1 MLVVYGVPGSP
12 GASTTAIHV
21 AAHWASSGREVL
33 LIEADSA
40 GGSMSRNM
48 GIQFTPGA
56 ASFVA
61 SGSPVRKGDLIDHSQ
76 DVLFTN
82 LHVMPCPSN
91 PSSTREIIESFAE
104 RAEELRDVSENDM
117 AVVIDAGRIEPGP
130 FTELW
135 TASAAGVAV
144 VARGD
149 SGSSMSSLEGVAGVL
164 AAGSGNGSANG
175 CVVTI
180 GKPLWSPDDFP
191 QKCGMGL
198 YGTIEDSPETAVD
211 MSVFLD
217 KAKRKDKK
225 WRSSLKTVAEQ
236 LLPLAAPEPSVR
248 PRPSPAAAPAAPV
261 LQAVPQTPA
270 PQPEVPAAYQTPPA
284 AQPEAPA
291 YQAQPVSQPEVPAAY
306 QTLPASQPEVPAA
319 YQSQVS
325 QPGTPEYQTP
335 PASQLEA
342 LGYQTPPSPQPQPSA
357 APPVP
362 VPQPEVPAA
371 YQTPQAPP
379 STQPAVPT
387 AYQTPLAPQPQPEA
401 VQPYQPP
408 ASPPP
413 QPHQAPTPQ
422 SEAPAYQHPSPPE
435 APATYP
441 APPSAYPPA
450 APTPPYQAPAPQP
463 GAPPYQ
469 APAGPGRPPSPPQAA
484 APPVHPLPIP
494 AEPTPEPPDI
504 PPSGS
509 FRDLA
514 ARLHSPTA
522 SAKKAPSAGGISS

>member
-180 GKPLWSPDDFP
+180 GKPLWSPDDFT

-198 YGTIEDSPETAVD
+198 CGTIEDSPETAVD

-270 PQPEVPAAYQTPPA
+270 PQPEAPVAYQTPPNL
-284 AQPEAPA
+284 QPEAPA
-291 YQAQPVSQPEVPAAY
+291 YQAPPAA
-306 QTLPASQPEVPAA
+306 QPEVPAA
-319 YQSQVS
+319 YQSQ
-325 QPGTPEYQTP
+325 
-335 PASQLEA
+335 ASQLGT
-342 LGYQTPPSPQPQPSA
+342 LSYQTQP
-357 APPVP
+357 APPA
-362 VPQPEVPAA
+362 PQPEVPAA
-371 YQTPQAPP
+371 YQTPPAPQP
-379 STQPAVPT
+379 EVPAAYQTQPAPQPEVPA
-387 AYQTPLAPQPQPEA
+387 AYQTP
-401 VQPYQPP
+401 
-408 ASPPP
+408 S
-413 QPHQAPTPQ
+413 
-422 SEAPAYQHPSPPE
+422 
-435 APATYP
+435 
-441 APPSAYPPA
+441 PSARSPGGLSDSASFPA
-450 APTPPYQAPAPQP
+450 
-463 GAPPYQ
+463 
-469 APAGPGRPPSPPQAA
+469 
-484 APPVHPLPIP
+484 
-494 AEPTPEPPDI
+494 
-504 PPSGS
+504 
-509 FRDLA
+509 
-514 ARLHSPTA
+514 
-522 SAKKAPSAGGISS
+522 

>member
-149 SGSSMSSLEGVAGVL
+149 SGSSMSSLESVAGIL
-164 AAGSGNGSANG
+164 AAGPGDGPANG

-180 GKPLWSPDDFP
+180 GKPLWSPDDFL

-198 YGTIEDSPETAVD
+198 GGTIEDSPETAVD

-225 WRSSLKTVAEQ
+225 WRSSLKTAAEQ

-248 PRPSPAAAPAAPV
+248 PRPDPAAAPADPV
-261 LQAVPQTPA
+261 SPSVPQTTAPQPEAPA
-270 PQPEVPAAYQTPPA
+270 AYQAPPVPQPEAPAYQAQASQPGALAYQTPSAPPVPQPEVPAAYQTPPA
-284 AQPEAPA
+284 PQPEAPA
-291 YQAQPVSQPEVPAAY
+291 YQAQAQPEVPAAY
-306 QTLPASQPEVPAA
+306 QTPPAPQPETA
-319 YQSQVS
+319 
-325 QPGTPEYQTP
+325 
-335 PASQLEA
+335 
-342 LGYQTPPSPQPQPSA
+342 A
-357 APPVP
+357 APSVP

-371 YQTPQAPP
+371 YQTPPASP
-379 STQPAVPT
+379 S
-387 AYQTPLAPQPQPEA
+387 APQPQSA
-401 VQPYQPP
+401 AAQPYQPP
-408 ASPPP
+408 ASPLP
-413 QPHQAPTPQ
+413 QPHQAPAPQ
-422 SEAPAYQHPSPPE
+422 PEAPVAYQPPAPPE
-435 APATYP
+435 APAAYP

-450 APTPPYQAPAPQP
+450 APTPPYQAPAPHP
-463 GAPPYQ
+463 GGPPYQ
-469 APAGPGRPPSPPQAA
+469 APAAPARAGAPAGPTPNQTA
-484 APPVHPLPIP
+484 APPVQPLPIP
-494 AEPTPEPPDI
+494 ETTPEPPDI

-522 SAKKAPSAGGISS
+522 SPKKAPSAGGISS

>member
-33 LIEADSA
+33 LVEADPV

-91 PSSTREIIESFAE
+91 PSSTQEIIESFAK
-104 RAEELRDVSENDM
+104 RAEELRDVSESDM
-117 AVVIDAGRIEPGP
+117 AVVIDAGRAVPGP
-130 FTELW
+130 FTERW

-149 SGSSMSSLEGVAGVL
+149 SGSSMSSLESVAGIL
-164 AAGSGNGSANG
+164 AAGSGGGLPANG

-191 QKCGMGL
+191 SKCGLELCGA
-198 YGTIEDSPETAVD
+198 IEDSPETAVD

-225 WRSSLKTVAEQ
+225 WRSSLKAVAEQ
-236 LLPLAAPEPSVR
+236 LLPLAAPEPSVQRR
-248 PRPSPAAAPAAPV
+248 PAFAAAAAAPAPP
-261 LQAVPQTPA
+261 AVPQTPA
-270 PQPEVPAAYQTPPA
+270 PQPEVPAYQAPAVVQPEVPA
-284 AQPEAPA
+284 APLMPAPQPEAPA
-291 YQAQPVSQPEVPAAY
+291 YQAPAAVAQPEP
-306 QTLPASQPEVPAA
+306 PA
-319 YQSQVS
+319 YQSQAAP
-325 QPGTPEYQTP
+325 QPETPATYQAPAPQSVPPAYQTP
-335 PASQLEA
+335 P
-342 LGYQTPPSPQPQPSA
+342 T
-357 APPVP
+357 
-362 VPQPEVPAA
+362 PQPEPPAA
-371 YQTPQAPP
+371 YQTPAI
-379 STQPAVPT
+379 
-387 AYQTPLAPQPQPEA
+387 PQPEA
-401 VQPYQPP
+401 AQPYQAP
-408 ASPPP
+408 SPPP

-422 SEAPAYQHPSPPE
+422 PETPVAYQPPASPE
-435 APATYP
+435 APAAYP
-441 APPSAYPPA
+441 APPPAYPPA
-450 APTPPYQAPAPQP
+450 APTPPYLTPAPQP

-469 APAGPGRPPSPPQAA
+469 APPAPAEPVYPPSPHSTPPA
-484 APPVHPLPIP
+484 APSIQPPPLP
-494 AEPTPEPPDI
+494 EPPPEPPDI

-514 ARLHSPTA
+514 ARLHSQTGGP
-522 SAKKAPSAGGISS
+522 KKAPSAGRISS

>member
-33 LIEADSA
+33 LVEADPA

-91 PSSTREIIESFAE
+91 PSSTQEIIESFAK
-104 RAEELRDVSENDM
+104 RAEELRDVSESDM
-117 AVVIDAGRIEPGP
+117 AVVIDAGRAVPGP
-130 FTELW
+130 FTERW

-149 SGSSMSSLEGVAGVL
+149 SGSSMSSLESVAGIL
-164 AAGSGNGSANG
+164 AAGSGGGLPANG

-191 QKCGMGL
+191 SKCGLELCGA
-198 YGTIEDSPETAVD
+198 IEDSPETAVD

-225 WRSSLKTVAEQ
+225 WRSSLKAVAEQ
-236 LLPLAAPEPSVR
+236 LLPLAAPEPSVQRR
-248 PRPSPAAAPAAPV
+248 PAFAVAAAAPAPPA
-261 LQAVPQTPA
+261 APQTPA
-270 PQPEVPAAYQTPPA
+270 PQPEVPAYQSPA
-284 AQPEAPA
+284 AVAQPEAPAFQAPQVPQPETPATYQAPLTPQPEAPA
-291 YQAQPVSQPEVPAAY
+291 YQA
-306 QTLPASQPEVPAA
+306 
-319 YQSQVS
+319 
-325 QPGTPEYQTP
+325 P
-335 PASQLEA
+335 P
-342 LGYQTPPSPQPQPSA
+342 T
-357 APPVP
+357 
-362 VPQPEVPAA
+362 PQPEVPAA
-371 YQTPQAPP
+371 YQTPAI
-379 STQPAVPT
+379 
-387 AYQTPLAPQPQPEA
+387 PQPEA
-401 VQPYQPP
+401 AQPYRAP
-408 ASPPP
+408 SPPP
-413 QPHQAPTPQ
+413 QPHQTPTPRP
-422 SEAPAYQHPSPPE
+422 EAPVAYQPPASPE
-435 APATYP
+435 APAAYP
-441 APPSAYPPA
+441 APPPTPPAYPPA
-450 APTPPYQAPAPQP
+450 APTPPYLTPAPQP

-469 APAGPGRPPSPPQAA
+469 APPAPAEPVYPPSPHSTPPA
-484 APPVHPLPIP
+484 APPIQQTPLP
-494 AEPTPEPPDI
+494 EPPPEPPDI

-514 ARLHSPTA
+514 ARLHSQTGGP
-522 SAKKAPSAGGISS
+522 KKAPSAGRISS

>member
-164 AAGSGNGSANG
+164 AAGSGGNGSANG

-180 GKPLWSPDDFP
+180 GKPLWSPDDFS

-198 YGTIEDSPETAVD
+198 CGTIEDSPETAVD

-248 PRPSPAAAPAAPV
+248 PRPSPAAAPATPV
-261 LQAVPQTPA
+261 LQAVPQTPG
-270 PQPEVPAAYQTPPA
+270 PQPEVPAYQTPPA
-284 AQPEAPA
+284 PQPEAPA
-291 YQAQPVSQPEVPAAY
+291 YQA
-306 QTLPASQPEVPAA
+306 PASPQPEVPAA

-325 QPGTPEYQTP
+325 QPGVLAYQTQPAPPAPQPEVPAAYQTPLSPPQPEVPAAYQTP

-342 LGYQTPPSPQPQPSA
+342 LAYQTPPSPQP
-357 APPVP
+357 
-362 VPQPEVPAA
+362 EVPA
-371 YQTPQAPP
+371 
-379 STQPAVPT
+379 

-401 VQPYQPP
+401 AQPYQPP

-413 QPHQAPTPQ
+413 QPHPAPTPQ

-435 APATYP
+435 APAAYQ

-450 APTPPYQAPAPQP
+450 APTPPYQAPTPQP

-469 APAGPGRPPSPPQAA
+469 APAAPTGPGRPPTPSPAQAV
-484 APPVHPLPIP
+484 APPVQPLPIP

>member
-33 LIEADSA
+33 LVEADPA

-91 PSSTREIIESFAE
+91 PSSTQEIIESFAK
-104 RAEELRDVSENDM
+104 RAEELRDVSESDM
-117 AVVIDAGRIEPGP
+117 AVVIDAGRAAPGP
-130 FTELW
+130 FTERW

-149 SGSSMSSLEGVAGVL
+149 SGSSMSSLESVAGIL
-164 AAGSGNGSANG
+164 AAGSGGGRPANG

-191 QKCGMGL
+191 SKCGLELCGA
-198 YGTIEDSPETAVD
+198 IEDSPETAVD

-225 WRSSLKTVAEQ
+225 WRSSLKAVAEQ
-236 LLPLAAPEPSVR
+236 LLPLAAPEPSVQRR
-248 PRPSPAAAPAAPV
+248 PAFAVAAAAPAPPAAP
-261 LQAVPQTPA
+261 LMPAPQPEPPAYQAPAVAQPEVPAALGVPASQPEAPAYQSPAA
-270 PQPEVPAAYQTPPA
+270 PQPEVPAY
-284 AQPEAPA
+284 
-291 YQAQPVSQPEVPAAY
+291 
-306 QTLPASQPEVPAA
+306 
-319 YQSQVS
+319 
-325 QPGTPEYQTP
+325 
-335 PASQLEA
+335 
-342 LGYQTPPSPQPQPSA
+342 
-357 APPVP
+357 
-362 VPQPEVPAA
+362 
-371 YQTPQAPP
+371 QAPP
-379 STQPAVPT
+379 T
-387 AYQTPLAPQPQPEA
+387 PQPEA
-401 VQPYQPP
+401 AQPYQAPP
-408 ASPPP
+408 APP

-422 SEAPAYQHPSPPE
+422 PEAPVAYQPPAQPE
-435 APATYP
+435 APAAYP
-441 APPSAYPPA
+441 APPPAYPPA
-450 APTPPYQAPAPQP
+450 APTPPYLTPAPQP

-469 APAGPGRPPSPPQAA
+469 APLAPAESVYLPSPHSTPPAA
-484 APPVHPLPIP
+484 SPIQQTPLP
-494 AEPTPEPPDI
+494 EPPLPEPPDI

-514 ARLHSPTA
+514 ARLHSQT
-522 SAKKAPSAGGISS
+522 SAPKKAPSAGRISS

>member
-164 AAGSGNGSANG
+164 AASSGNGSANG

-180 GKPLWSPDDFP
+180 GKPLWSPDDFT

-198 YGTIEDSPETAVD
+198 CGTIEDSPETAVD

-270 PQPEVPAAYQTPPA
+270 AQPEAPAAYQTPPASQPEAPAYQSQVSQPEVPAYQSPPAPQLEVPAAYQSQASQPEVPAAYQTPPA
-284 AQPEAPA
+284 SPTPQPAA
-291 YQAQPVSQPEVPAAY
+291 PAAY
-306 QTLPASQPEVPAA
+306 QA
-319 YQSQVS
+319 
-325 QPGTPEYQTP
+325 
-335 PASQLEA
+335 
-342 LGYQTPPSPQPQPSA
+342 PSA
-357 APPVP
+357 
-362 VPQPEVPAA
+362 PQH
-371 YQTPQAPP
+371 
-379 STQPAVPT
+379 
-387 AYQTPLAPQPQPEA
+387 QPEA
-401 VQPYQPP
+401 AQPYQPP

-413 QPHQAPTPQ
+413 QPHPAPTPQ

-435 APATYP
+435 ATAAYQ

-450 APTPPYQAPAPQP
+450 APPQPYQAPAPQP

-469 APAGPGRPPSPPQAA
+469 APAAPTGPGRPPTPSPAQAV
-484 APPVHPLPIP
+484 APPVQPLPIP
-494 AEPTPEPPDI
+494 EPTPEPPDI

-514 ARLHSPTA
+514 ARLHSPTT

>member
-130 FTELW
+130 FTEMW
-135 TASAAGVAV
+135 TTSAAGVAV

-149 SGSSMSSLEGVAGVL
+149 SGSSMSSLERVAGVF
-164 AAGSGNGSANG
+164 AAGPGDGPANG

-180 GKPLWSPDDFP
+180 GKPLWSPDDFL

-198 YGTIEDSPETAVD
+198 CGTIEDSPETAVD

-225 WRSSLKTVAEQ
+225 WRSSLKAAAEQ
-236 LLPLAAPEPSVR
+236 LLPLAAPEPSAR
-248 PRPSPAAAPAAPV
+248 PRPDPAAAPADPV
-261 LQAVPQTPA
+261 TPLMPQTTAPQPEAPAAYQDPPTPQPEAPAYQAQA
-270 PQPEVPAAYQTPPA
+270 PQPEVPAAYQAQTP
-284 AQPEAPA
+284 QPEAPA
-291 YQAQPVSQPEVPAAY
+291 YQAQAPQPEAPAY
-306 QTLPASQPEVPAA
+306 QAQARQPEALA
-319 YQSQVS
+319 
-325 QPGTPEYQTP
+325 YQTP
-335 PASQLEA
+335 PA
-342 LGYQTPPSPQPQPSA
+342 PQPETAA

-371 YQTPQAPP
+371 YQTPP
-379 STQPAVPT
+379 
-387 AYQTPLAPQPQPEA
+387 APQPQPEA
-401 VQPYQPP
+401 AQPYQAP
-408 ASPPP
+408 SPPP
-413 QPHQAPTPQ
+413 PPHP
-422 SEAPAYQHPSPPE
+422 APAPQPE
-435 APATYP
+435 APVAYQP
-441 APPSAYPPA
+441 PVPPSAYPPA
-450 APTPPYQAPAPQP
+450 APTPPYQAPVPQP

-469 APAGPGRPPSPPQAA
+469 APAAPARAGAPAGPTPNQTA
-484 APPVHPLPIP
+484 APPVQPLPIP
-494 AEPTPEPPDI
+494 EPPPEPPDI

-522 SAKKAPSAGGISS
+522 SPKKAPSAGGISS

>member
-149 SGSSMSSLEGVAGVL
+149 SGSSMSSLESVAGIL
-164 AAGSGNGSANG
+164 AASPGDGPANG

-180 GKPLWSPDDFP
+180 GKPLWSPDDFL

-198 YGTIEDSPETAVD
+198 GGTIEDSPETAVD

-225 WRSSLKTVAEQ
+225 WRSSLKTAAEQ
-236 LLPLAAPEPSVR
+236 LLPLAAPEPSAR
-248 PRPSPAAAPAAPV
+248 PRPDPAAAPAAPV
-261 LQAVPQTPA
+261 TPLMPQTTAPQPEAPA
-270 PQPEVPAAYQTPPA
+270 AYQTPPAPQPEAPAYQAQAPQPGALAYQTPSAPPVPQPEVPAAYQTPPA
-284 AQPEAPA
+284 PPPQ
-291 YQAQPVSQPEVPAAY
+291 PAA
-306 QTLPASQPEVPAA
+306 A
-319 YQSQVS
+319 
-325 QPGTPEYQTP
+325 
-335 PASQLEA
+335 
-342 LGYQTPPSPQPQPSA
+342 
-357 APPVP
+357 
-362 VPQPEVPAA
+362 
-371 YQTPQAPP
+371 
-379 STQPAVPT
+379 
-387 AYQTPLAPQPQPEA
+387 
-401 VQPYQPP
+401 QPYQPP
-408 ASPPP
+408 APPPP
-413 QPHQAPTPQ
+413 QPHQAPAPQ
-422 SEAPAYQHPSPPE
+422 PEAPVAYQPPAPPE
-435 APATYP
+435 APAAYP

-450 APTPPYQAPAPQP
+450 APTPPYQTPAPQP
-463 GAPPYQ
+463 GPPPYQ
-469 APAGPGRPPSPPQAA
+469 APAPPARAGAPAGPAPNQAA
-484 APPVHPLPIP
+484 APPVQPLPIP
-494 AEPTPEPPDI
+494 ESPPEPPDI

-522 SAKKAPSAGGISS
+522 SPKKAPSAGGISS

>member
-130 FTELW
+130 FTEMW

-149 SGSSMSSLEGVAGVL
+149 SGSSMSSLERVAGVF
-164 AAGSGNGSANG
+164 AAGPGDGPANG

-180 GKPLWSPDDFP
+180 GKPLWSPDDFL

-198 YGTIEDSPETAVD
+198 CGTIEDSPETAVD

-225 WRSSLKTVAEQ
+225 WRSSLKTAAEQ

-248 PRPSPAAAPAAPV
+248 PRPDPAAAAADPVTPLMPQTTAPQPEAPAAYQDPPTPQPEV
-261 LQAVPQTPA
+261 PAAYQAQAPQPEAPAYQAQALQPEAPAAYQTPPA
-270 PQPEVPAAYQTPPA
+270 SPPEALAYQTPSAPPVPQPEVPAAYQTPPA
-284 AQPEAPA
+284 PQPEAAQP
-291 YQAQPVSQPEVPAAY
+291 YQAPSPPPPPHLA
-306 QTLPASQPEVPAA
+306 PASQP
-319 YQSQVS
+319 
-325 QPGTPEYQTP
+325 
-335 PASQLEA
+335 
-342 LGYQTPPSPQPQPSA
+342 
-357 APPVP
+357 APV
-362 VPQPEVPAA
+362 A
-371 YQTPQAPP
+371 
-379 STQPAVPT
+379 
-387 AYQTPLAPQPQPEA
+387 
-401 VQPYQPP
+401 YQPP
-408 ASPPP
+408 A
-413 QPHQAPTPQ
+413 
-422 SEAPAYQHPSPPE
+422 PPE
-435 APATYP
+435 APAAYP

-450 APTPPYQAPAPQP
+450 APTPPYQAPVPQP
-463 GAPPYQ
+463 SAQPYQ
-469 APAGPGRPPSPPQAA
+469 APGRAGAPAGPAPNQTA
-484 APPVHPLPIP
+484 APPVQPLPIP
-494 AEPTPEPPDI
+494 EPPPEPPDI

-522 SAKKAPSAGGISS
+522 SPKKAPSAGGISS

>member
-1 MLVVYGVPGSP
+1 MLVVYGMPGSP

-117 AVVIDAGRIEPGP
+117 AVVIDAGRIQPGP

-164 AAGSGNGSANG
+164 AAGSGNGSANR

-198 YGTIEDSPETAVD
+198 CGTIEDSPETAVD

-248 PRPSPAAAPAAPV
+248 PRPNLAAVPAAPV

-270 PQPEVPAAYQTPPA
+270 PQPEVPAYQTPPA
-284 AQPEAPA
+284 P
-291 YQAQPVSQPEVPAAY
+291 QPEVPTY
-306 QTLPASQPEVPAA
+306 QAPASPQPEVPAA

-325 QPGTPEYQTP
+325 QPGVLAYQTQPAP
-335 PASQLEA
+335 PAPQPEVPA
-342 LGYQTPPSPQPQPSA
+342 AYQTAPAAQPEAPAYQSPSA
-357 APPVP
+357 
-362 VPQPEVPAA
+362 PQPEVPAA
-371 YQTPQAPP
+371 YQTPQPQPEVPAAYQAPP
-379 STQPAVPT
+379 
-387 AYQTPLAPQPQPEA
+387 APQPQPEA
-401 VQPYQPP
+401 AQPYQAP

-422 SEAPAYQHPSPPE
+422 PEAPVAYQHPVPPE
-435 APATYP
+435 APTAYP
-441 APPSAYPPA
+441 TPPSAYPPA

-469 APAGPGRPPSPPQAA
+469 TPAAPTGPGRPPSPTPSPPQAV
-484 APPVHPLPIP
+484 APPVQPLPIP

>member
-117 AVVIDAGRIEPGP
+117 AVVIDAGRIQPGP

-180 GKPLWSPDDFP
+180 GKPLWSPDDFT

-198 YGTIEDSPETAVD
+198 CGTIEDSPETAVD

-261 LQAVPQTPA
+261 LQAVPQPPAPQPAAPAAYQTPPSPQPEVPAYQSPPAPQLEVPAAYQSQASQPGTPAYQTAPAAQPEALAYQTPPAPPA

-284 AQPEAPA
+284 PPTPQ
-291 YQAQPVSQPEVPAAY
+291 PAA
-306 QTLPASQPEVPAA
+306 
-319 YQSQVS
+319 
-325 QPGTPEYQTP
+325 
-335 PASQLEA
+335 
-342 LGYQTPPSPQPQPSA
+342 
-357 APPVP
+357 
-362 VPQPEVPAA
+362 PAA
-371 YQTPQAPP
+371 YQTPP
-379 STQPAVPT
+379 
-387 AYQTPLAPQPQPEA
+387 APQPQPEA
-401 VQPYQPP
+401 AQPYQPP

-413 QPHQAPTPQ
+413 QPHPASTPQ
-422 SEAPAYQHPSPPE
+422 PEAPAYQHPVPPE
-435 APATYP
+435 APTAYP
-441 APPSAYPPA
+441 TPPSAYPPA

-469 APAGPGRPPSPPQAA
+469 VPTAPAGPGRPPTPTPPQAA
-484 APPVHPLPIP
+484 APPVQPLPIP

>member
-130 FTELW
+130 FTEMW
-135 TASAAGVAV
+135 TTSAAGVAV

-149 SGSSMSSLEGVAGVL
+149 SGSSMSSLERVAGVF
-164 AAGSGNGSANG
+164 AAGPGDGPANG

-180 GKPLWSPDDFP
+180 GKPLWSPDDFL

-198 YGTIEDSPETAVD
+198 CGTIEDSPETAVD

-225 WRSSLKTVAEQ
+225 WRSSLKAAAEQ

-248 PRPSPAAAPAAPV
+248 PRPDPAAAAADPVTPLMPQTTAPQPEAPV
-261 LQAVPQTPA
+261 ANQAPPTPQPEAPAYQAQA
-270 PQPEVPAAYQTPPA
+270 PQPEVPAAYQT
-284 AQPEAPA
+284 
-291 YQAQPVSQPEVPAAY
+291 
-306 QTLPASQPEVPAA
+306 QT
-319 YQSQVS
+319 
-325 QPGTPEYQTP
+325 
-335 PASQLEA
+335 
-342 LGYQTPPSPQPQPSA
+342 
-357 APPVP
+357 
-362 VPQPEVPAA
+362 PQPEVPAA
-371 YQTPQAPP
+371 YQAQAP
-379 STQPAVPT
+379 QPEAL
-387 AYQTPLAPQPQPEA
+387 AYQTPLASQPEALAYQTPPASQPEALAYQTPPAPPPQPEA
-401 VQPYQPP
+401 AQPYQAPSPPPPPHPAPASQPEAPVAYQPP
-408 ASPPP
+408 A
-413 QPHQAPTPQ
+413 
-422 SEAPAYQHPSPPE
+422 PPE
-435 APATYP
+435 APAAYP
-441 APPSAYPPA
+441 AAPSAYPPA
-450 APTPPYQAPAPQP
+450 APTPPYQAPVPQP
-463 GAPPYQ
+463 GAPYQ
-469 APAGPGRPPSPPQAA
+469 VPAAPARAGAPAGPASPQTA
-484 APPVHPLPIP
+484 APPVQPLPIP
-494 AEPTPEPPDI
+494 EPPPEPPDI

-522 SAKKAPSAGGISS
+522 SPKKAPSAGGISS

>member
-33 LIEADSA
+33 LIEADPA

-91 PSSTREIIESFAE
+91 PSSTQEIIESFAK

-117 AVVIDAGRIEPGP
+117 AVVIDAGRAAPGP
-130 FTELW
+130 FTERW

-149 SGSSMSSLEGVAGVL
+149 SGSSMSSLESVAGIL
-164 AAGSGNGSANG
+164 AVGSGGGRPANG

-191 QKCGMGL
+191 QKCGL
-198 YGTIEDSPETAVD
+198 ELCGTIEDSPETAVD

-217 KAKRKDKK
+217 KTKRKDKK
-225 WRSSLKTVAEQ
+225 WRSSLKAMAEQ
-236 LLPLAAPEPSVR
+236 LLPVAAPEPSVQRR
-248 PRPSPAAAPAAPV
+248 PAFAVAAAAPAPPAASDARPQPEVPAYQAPAV
-261 LQAVPQTPA
+261 ALPEVPAALGVPASQPEAPAYQSPAAVAQPEALAYQVPAAVAQPEAPAYQAPA
-270 PQPEVPAAYQTPPA
+270 PQPEVPAAYQTP
-284 AQPEAPA
+284 
-291 YQAQPVSQPEVPAAY
+291 
-306 QTLPASQPEVPAA
+306 
-319 YQSQVS
+319 
-325 QPGTPEYQTP
+325 
-335 PASQLEA
+335 
-342 LGYQTPPSPQPQPSA
+342 
-357 APPVP
+357 
-362 VPQPEVPAA
+362 
-371 YQTPQAPP
+371 
-379 STQPAVPT
+379 ST
-387 AYQTPLAPQPQPEA
+387 PQPEA
-401 VQPYQPP
+401 AQPYQAP
-408 ASPPP
+408 SPPP

-422 SEAPAYQHPSPPE
+422 PETPVAYQPPASPE
-435 APATYP
+435 APTAYP
-441 APPSAYPPA
+441 APPPAYPPA
-450 APTPPYQAPAPQP
+450 APTPPYLTPAPQP
-463 GAPPYQ
+463 GAPTYQ
-469 APAGPGRPPSPPQAA
+469 APPA
-484 APPVHPLPIP
+484 P
-494 AEPTPEPPDI
+494 AEPVYPQSPHSTPPAAPQIQQTPLPEPPPEPPDI

-514 ARLHSPTA
+514 ARLHSQTGGP
-522 SAKKAPSAGGISS
+522 KKAPSAGRISS

>member
-33 LIEADSA
+33 LVEADPA

-91 PSSTREIIESFAE
+91 PSSTQEIIESFAK
-104 RAEELRDVSENDM
+104 RAEELRDVSESDM
-117 AVVIDAGRIEPGP
+117 AVVIDAGRAVPGP
-130 FTELW
+130 FTERW

-149 SGSSMSSLEGVAGVL
+149 SGSSMSSLESVAGIL
-164 AAGSGNGSANG
+164 AAGSGGGRPANG

-180 GKPLWSPDDFP
+180 GKPLWNSDDFP
-191 QKCGMGL
+191 SKCGL
-198 YGTIEDSPETAVD
+198 ELCGTIEDSPETAVD

-225 WRSSLKTVAEQ
+225 WRSSLKAVAEQ
-236 LLPLAAPEPSVR
+236 LLPLAAPEPSVQRR
-248 PRPSPAAAPAAPV
+248 PAFAAAAAAPAPPA
-261 LQAVPQTPA
+261 APQTPA
-270 PQPEVPAAYQTPPA
+270 PQPEVPAYQSPA
-284 AQPEAPA
+284 AVAQPEAPAFQAPQVPQPETPATYQAPLTPQPEAPA
-291 YQAQPVSQPEVPAAY
+291 YQA
-306 QTLPASQPEVPAA
+306 
-319 YQSQVS
+319 
-325 QPGTPEYQTP
+325 P
-335 PASQLEA
+335 P
-342 LGYQTPPSPQPQPSA
+342 T
-357 APPVP
+357 
-362 VPQPEVPAA
+362 PQPEVPAT
-371 YQTPQAPP
+371 YQTPAI
-379 STQPAVPT
+379 
-387 AYQTPLAPQPQPEA
+387 PQPEA
-401 VQPYQPP
+401 AQPYRAP
-408 ASPPP
+408 SLPP
-413 QPHQAPTPQ
+413 QPHQAPTPRP
-422 SEAPAYQHPSPPE
+422 EAPVAYQPPASPE
-435 APATYP
+435 APAAYP
-441 APPSAYPPA
+441 APPPAYPPA
-450 APTPPYQAPAPQP
+450 APTPPYLTPAPQP

-469 APAGPGRPPSPPQAA
+469 APPAPAEPVYPPSPHSTPPAA
-484 APPVHPLPIP
+484 SPIQQTPPP
-494 AEPTPEPPDI
+494 EPPPEPPDI

-514 ARLHSPTA
+514 ARLHSQTGGP
-522 SAKKAPSAGGISS
+522 KKAPSAGRISS

>member
-33 LIEADSA
+33 LVEADPA

-61 SGSPVRKGDLIDHSQ
+61 SGSPMRKGDLIDHSQ

-91 PSSTREIIESFAE
+91 PSSTQEIIESFAK

-117 AVVIDAGRIEPGP
+117 AVVIDAGRAVPGP
-130 FTELW
+130 FTERW

-149 SGSSMSSLEGVAGVL
+149 SGSSMSSLESVAGIL
-164 AAGSGNGSANG
+164 AAGSGGGRPANG

-191 QKCGMGL
+191 SKCGL
-198 YGTIEDSPETAVD
+198 KLCDAIEDSPETAVD

-225 WRSSLKTVAEQ
+225 WRSSLKAVAEQ
-236 LLPLAAPEPSVR
+236 LLPLAAPEPSVQRR
-248 PRPSPAAAPAAPV
+248 PAFAVAAAAPAPPA
-261 LQAVPQTPA
+261 APQTPA
-270 PQPEVPAAYQTPPA
+270 PQPEVPAAYQSPAAVAQPEVAAAYQPQAAPQPEPPA
-284 AQPEAPA
+284 YQAPPTPQPEAPA
-291 YQAQPVSQPEVPAAY
+291 YQPQAAPQPEAPA
-306 QTLPASQPEVPAA
+306 
-319 YQSQVS
+319 
-325 QPGTPEYQTP
+325 YQTP
-335 PASQLEA
+335 P
-342 LGYQTPPSPQPQPSA
+342 T
-357 APPVP
+357 
-362 VPQPEVPAA
+362 
-371 YQTPQAPP
+371 
-379 STQPAVPT
+379 
-387 AYQTPLAPQPQPEA
+387 PQPEA
-401 VQPYQPP
+401 PAAYETPAVAQPYQAPVAPASPHQAPTPRPEAPVAYQPP
-408 ASPPP
+408 ASP
-413 QPHQAPTPQ
+413 
-422 SEAPAYQHPSPPE
+422 EAPA
-435 APATYP
+435 AYP
-441 APPSAYPPA
+441 APPPTPSAYPPA
-450 APTPPYQAPAPQP
+450 APTPPYLTPAPQP

-469 APAGPGRPPSPPQAA
+469 APPAPAEPVYPPSPHSTPPAA
-484 APPVHPLPIP
+484 SQIQQTPLP
-494 AEPTPEPPDI
+494 EPPLEPPDI

-514 ARLHSPTA
+514 ARLHSQTGGP
-522 SAKKAPSAGGISS
+522 KKVTERRGISS

>member
-130 FTELW
+130 FTEMW
-135 TASAAGVAV
+135 TTSAAGVAV

-149 SGSSMSSLEGVAGVL
+149 SGSSMSSLERVAGVF
-164 AAGSGNGSANG
+164 AAGPGDGPANG

-180 GKPLWSPDDFP
+180 GKPLWSPDDFL

-198 YGTIEDSPETAVD
+198 CGTIEDSPETAVD

-225 WRSSLKTVAEQ
+225 WRSSLKAAAEQ

-248 PRPSPAAAPAAPV
+248 PRPDPAAAAADPVTPLMPQTTAPQPEAPAAYQDPPTPQPEAPAY
-261 LQAVPQTPA
+261 QAQA
-270 PQPEVPAAYQTPPA
+270 PQPEVPAAYQTQTPQPEVPA
-284 AQPEAPA
+284 AYQAQAPQPEAPA
-291 YQAQPVSQPEVPAAY
+291 YQAQARQPEALA
-306 QTLPASQPEVPAA
+306 
-319 YQSQVS
+319 
-325 QPGTPEYQTP
+325 YQTP
-335 PASQLEA
+335 PA
-342 LGYQTPPSPQPQPSA
+342 PQPETAA

-371 YQTPQAPP
+371 YQTP
-379 STQPAVPT
+379 
-387 AYQTPLAPQPQPEA
+387 LAPQPEAAQPYQALSPPAPPHPAPAPQPEA
-401 VQPYQPP
+401 PVAYQPP
-408 ASPPP
+408 A
-413 QPHQAPTPQ
+413 
-422 SEAPAYQHPSPPE
+422 PPE
-435 APATYP
+435 APAAYP

-450 APTPPYQAPAPQP
+450 APTPPYQAPVPQP
-463 GAPPYQ
+463 GAQPYQ
-469 APAGPGRPPSPPQAA
+469 APARAGAPAAPAPNQTA
-484 APPVHPLPIP
+484 APPVQPLPIP
-494 AEPTPEPPDI
+494 EPPPEPPDI

-522 SAKKAPSAGGISS
+522 SPKKAPSAGGISS

>member
-33 LIEADSA
+33 LIEADPA

-91 PSSTREIIESFAE
+91 PSSTQEIIESFAK
-104 RAEELRDVSENDM
+104 RAEELRDVSESDM
-117 AVVIDAGRIEPGP
+117 AVVIDAGRAVPGP
-130 FTELW
+130 FTERW

-149 SGSSMSSLEGVAGVL
+149 SGSSMSSLESVAGIL
-164 AAGSGNGSANG
+164 AAGSGGGLPANG

-191 QKCGMGL
+191 SKCGLELCGA
-198 YGTIEDSPETAVD
+198 IEDSPETAVD

-225 WRSSLKTVAEQ
+225 WRSSLKAVAEQ
-236 LLPLAAPEPSVR
+236 LLPLAAPEPSVQRR
-248 PRPSPAAAPAAPV
+248 PAFAVAAAAPAPPA
-261 LQAVPQTPA
+261 APQTPA
-270 PQPEVPAAYQTPPA
+270 PQPEVPAYQSPA
-284 AQPEAPA
+284 AVAQPEAPAFQAPQVPQPETPATYQAPLTPQPEAPA
-291 YQAQPVSQPEVPAAY
+291 YQA
-306 QTLPASQPEVPAA
+306 
-319 YQSQVS
+319 
-325 QPGTPEYQTP
+325 P
-335 PASQLEA
+335 P
-342 LGYQTPPSPQPQPSA
+342 T
-357 APPVP
+357 
-362 VPQPEVPAA
+362 PQPEVPAA
-371 YQTPQAPP
+371 YQTPAI
-379 STQPAVPT
+379 
-387 AYQTPLAPQPQPEA
+387 PQPEA
-401 VQPYQPP
+401 AQPYRAP
-408 ASPPP
+408 SPPP
-413 QPHQAPTPQ
+413 QPHQTPTPRP
-422 SEAPAYQHPSPPE
+422 EAPVAYQPPASPE
-435 APATYP
+435 APAAYP
-441 APPSAYPPA
+441 APPPTPPAYPPA
-450 APTPPYQAPAPQP
+450 APTPPYLTPAPQP

-469 APAGPGRPPSPPQAA
+469 APPAPAEPVYPPSPHSTPPA
-484 APPVHPLPIP
+484 APPIQQTPLP
-494 AEPTPEPPDI
+494 EPPPEPPDI

-514 ARLHSPTA
+514 ARLHSQTGGP
-522 SAKKAPSAGGISS
+522 KKAPSAGRISS